1 MFTRSTFALK
11 TLTFTALLWNVF
23 PLQKNADA
31 LIKAGIGVGTTGIY
45 AKAGYYL
52 FNTIG
57 ILAEYNS
64 DFGIWNKI
72 IDKTNLSSS
81 MIKGGTGKL
90 DVNTKAYGLILSV
103 KPFAAWLPLPFL
115 SAIHLD
121 AGIYNLNY
129 NIGFAFHGDDI
140 TIGSKVYSTDVDGI
154 YTIAKGWKPYVGL
167 GFDFNPVLGLTIDVS
182 AGVFI
187 TGDWKVRKFEVS
199 NEMVEQADIDEAKTE
214 IEKISLPIFPVVK
227 VGIGYQF

>member
-1 MFTRSTFALK
+1 MFNRKTFPLK
-11 TLTFTALLWNVF
+11 ILTLTALFVSVFT
-23 PLQKNADA
+23 LQKKADA
-31 LIKAGIGVGTTGIY
+31 LIKAGAGVGTTGVY
-45 AKAGYYL
+45 VKAGYYL

-57 ILAEYNS
+57 ILAEYND

-72 IDKTNLSSS
+72 IDKTDLSSRL
-81 MIKGGTGKL
+81 IKGGTGKL
-90 DVNTKAYGLILSV
+90 DVNTKAYGLILSA

-115 SAIHLD
+115 SAMHLD

-140 TIGSKVYSTDVDGI
+140 TIGGNVYSTDVDGI

-167 GFDFNPVLGLTIDVS
+167 GFDFNPILGLTIDVS
-182 AGVFI
+182 AGIFL
-187 TGDWKVRKFEVS
+187 TGNWKVRKFEVS
-199 NEMVEQADIDEAKTE
+199 NELVRQSDIDEAKAD
-214 IEKISLPIFPVVK
+214 IEKISLSVFPVVK